1 MEESRSK
8 EVSVEVLNRL
18 LSWAAAGL
26 EVVAGQV
33 GELRGEER
41 EEAGRLLEELKAI
54 VDRNIK
60 AN

>member
-1 MEESRSK
+1 MGERRSR
-8 EVSVEVLNRL
+8 EVSVEVLKRI

-41 EEAGRLLEELKAI
+41 QEAGRLLGELKAI
-54 VDRNIK
+54 VDRNI
-60 AN
+60 

>member
-1 MEESRSK
+1 MGERRSR
-8 EVSVEVLNRL
+8 EVSVEVLKRI

-41 EEAGRLLEELKAI
+41 EEASRLLEELKAL
-54 VDRNIK
+54 VDRNI
-60 AN
+60 